1 MLTRSTNF
9 MMKLAFLIFLIDMMT
24 LYFQKSLLRHKITAH
39 YYYLFMRGSMAI
51 LTLLV
56 IAIAA
61 FMILDHFTDS
71 ETEGWVEKI

>member
-24 LYFQKSLLRHKITAH
+24 LYFQHSLLKYKITAR
-39 YYYLFMRGSMAI
+39 YYYTFMHGSMAI